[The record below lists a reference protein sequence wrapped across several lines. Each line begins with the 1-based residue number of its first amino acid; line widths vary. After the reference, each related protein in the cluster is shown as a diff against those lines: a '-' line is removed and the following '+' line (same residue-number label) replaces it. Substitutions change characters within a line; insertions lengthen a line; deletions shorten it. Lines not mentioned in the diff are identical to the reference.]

1 MLLATSETAQ
11 KVQIQERKP
20 IFILNALRT
29 NPSLTKNRKPI
40 FVPNFEH
47 PNHRAKFTNSKSS
60 KGLEENTCL
69 SWFFREPIREKKN

>member
-1 MLLATSETAQ
+1 MLLTTSETAQ

-20 IFILNALRT
+20 IFILHAPRT

-47 PNHRAKFTNSKSS
+47 LKFSTIEQNPPTPNPQKD
-60 KGLEENTCL
+60 
-69 SWFFREPIREKKN
+69 